1 MDIKKA
7 LELTRDRIESMGA
20 FNPSNESEKRI
31 ALETMEYL
39 QFVEKLLSEME
50 EK

>member
-7 LELTRDRIESMGA
+7 LLITRDRIECLSS
-20 FNPSNESEKRI
+20 FIPSNESEKKT

-39 QFVEKLLSEME
+39 QFIERLLSEME
-50 EK
+50 EN